1 MKNPQF
7 KLLKTTKYSDE
18 ILPFRWKGNKIRSPS
33 PQRGR
38 GARGEG
44 GERTVEMSAAF
55 RGRSNG
61 FGELIHLRGIPLTP
75 KPLSRVGER
84 GADLSRLCAGQ
95 ISTQKCH
102 YNLQS
107 SIEHGKFSAY
117 R

>member
-1 MKNPQF
+1 MSLRY
-7 KLLKTTKYSDE
+7 LLKTTKYGDE
-18 ILPFRWKGNKIRSPS
+18 ILLPLEGNKIRSPS

-55 RGRSNG
+55 RGPSSSNG

-84 GADLSRLCAGQ
+84 GADYLSRLCAGW
-95 ISTQKCH
+95 ISTKKCH
-102 YNLQS
+102 YN
-107 SIEHGKFSAY
+107 
-117 R
+117 